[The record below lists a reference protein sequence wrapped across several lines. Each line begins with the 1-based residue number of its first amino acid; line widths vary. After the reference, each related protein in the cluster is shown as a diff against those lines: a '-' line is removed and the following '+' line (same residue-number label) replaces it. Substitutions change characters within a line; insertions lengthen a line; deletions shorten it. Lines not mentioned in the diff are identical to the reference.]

1 MIMKKQEAT
10 TRTSVTLPLS
20 VYETL
25 ETIAKQKRV
34 SLAWVMRDAAERYVS
49 DQWPLFAIK
58 GLED

>member
-1 MIMKKQEAT
+1 MKKQEAT

-25 ETIAKQKRV
+25 ETIARQKRV

-49 DQWPLFAIK
+49 DRWPLLNVKDI
-58 GLED
+58 GE